1 MSIQAHPRHFL
12 FMLLKTIMTT
22 TELIFLTQTF
32 LILLTLHFL
41 ADFPLQGEF
50 LAKGKNSRTNPPEVW
65 ITCLIA
71 HCTIHAG
78 LVFAFTEELSLAA
91 IMFITHACVDMLKC
105 NGDLGEGPEAF
116 AHDQI
121 MHVVIIAVIASLY
134 VGM

>member
-22 TELIFLTQTF
+22 QEL
-32 LILLTLHFL
+32 LILAQAFIVLLALHFL
-41 ADFPLQGEF
+41 GDFPMQGEF
-50 LAKGKNSRTNPPEVW
+50 LAKGKNHLTNPPEVW

-78 LVFAFTEELSLAA
+78 LVLAVTGEIVLA
-91 IMFITHACVDMLKC
+91 GIVFVTHACIDMLKC

-121 MHVVIIAVIASLY
+121 MHVVIVAVIAALY